1 MSRWKTTYFT
11 ALALSVAAAAPA
23 AADQTKVKMTV
34 TSPAATS
41 APYYI
46 AIDKGYF
53 AAEGL
58 EVEIVAAGGGVA
70 IPAMISGS
78 VDFSMSAA
86 VSISAIM
93 RGAALRVI
101 YTMADRPPYQL
112 WATQP
117 ELKTLAD
124 LKGKQVG
131 IISRGD
137 TFEIAM
143 RITLRDAGLPG
154 DWVGFTALGPGA
166 SPRQAALASG
176 SLPAVILSTGD
187 AAPFKGT
194 HVLDKAHVVVD
205 MEQSIRMPY
214 TGVATTLRHLTDDP
228 ALVKHFL
235 RAVVKALRYERAYRD
250 KTVDIVMKADPTN
263 SRTALGADWDDLMP
277 TLTADGTAPDAL
289 VRKDLEIRAA
299 LINVPADKIGPPS
312 RFYDYG
318 PLRAVE
324 AELNASGWKPTP

>member
-1 MSRWKTTYFT
+1 MARWGTMVCA
-11 ALALSVAAAAPA
+11 ALALASASAAAEP
-23 AADQTKVKMTV
+23 TKVKMSV

-41 APYYI
+41 SPYYI

-58 EVEIVAAGGGVA
+58 DVSIVAAGGGVA

-101 YTMADRPPYQL
+101 FTMADRPPYQL

-117 ELKTLAD
+117 EIKTLAD

-143 RITLRDAGLPG
+143 RIALRDAGLPQ
-154 DWVGFTALGPGA
+154 DFVGYTALGPGTT
-166 SPRQAALASG
+166 PRQAAVASG
-176 SLPAVILSTGD
+176 SLPGVILSTGD

-194 HVLDKAHVVVD
+194 PVLAHAHVLVD
-205 MEQSIRMPY
+205 MEKSIRMPY
-214 TGVATTLRHLTDDP
+214 TGVATSERMLTSNP
-228 ALVKHFL
+228 ELVKHFL
-235 RAVVKALRYERAYRD
+235 RAVMKGVLYMRAY
-250 KTVDIVMKADPTN
+250 KEQTVDIVLKADPTAK
-263 SRTALGADWDDLMP
+263 RVAIAADWDDLMP
-277 TLTADGTAPDAL
+277 TLTSDGTAPEAL
-289 VRKDLEIRAA
+289 IRKDLEIRAA
-299 LINVPADKIGPPS
+299 LIDMPESKIPPVN

-318 PLRAVE
+318 PLRAVQ
-324 AELNASGWKPTP
+324 AELRASGWKPTP

>member
-1 MSRWKTTYFT
+1 V
-11 ALALSVAAAAPA
+11 ALALRGAAAAPSA
-23 AADQTKVKMTV
+23 AEMTKVKMTV

-46 AIDKGYF
+46 AIAKGYF
-53 AAEGL
+53 AEEGL
-58 EVEIVAAGGGVA
+58 AVEIVAAGGGVA

-143 RITLRDAGLPG
+143 RITLREAGLPG
-154 DWVGFTALGPGA
+154 DFVGYTALGAGA
-166 SPRQAALASG
+166 SPRQAALAAG
-176 SLPAVILSTGD
+176 SLPAIILSNGD
-187 AAPFKGT
+187 VTPFKGT
-194 HVLDKAHVVVD
+194 KVLARAHMIVD
-205 MEQSIRMPY
+205 MGKAIRMPY
-214 TGVATTLRHLTDDP
+214 TGIATTERHLTSDSE
-228 ALVKHFL
+228 LVKHFL
-235 RAVVKALRYERAYRD
+235 RAVLKAALYERAFRD
-250 KTVDIVMKADPTN
+250 RTVEIVMKADPTN
-263 SRTALGADWDDLMP
+263 SRAALGADWDDLMP
-277 TLTADGTAPDAL
+277 TLTADGTAPDDL
-289 VRKDLEIRAA
+289 IEKDLEIRAA
-299 LINVPADKIGPPS
+299 LINVPPDKIGPPS
-312 RFYDYG
+312 RYYDYG
-318 PLRAVE
+318 PLRAVA
-324 AELNASGWKPTP
+324 AELKASGWKPVE